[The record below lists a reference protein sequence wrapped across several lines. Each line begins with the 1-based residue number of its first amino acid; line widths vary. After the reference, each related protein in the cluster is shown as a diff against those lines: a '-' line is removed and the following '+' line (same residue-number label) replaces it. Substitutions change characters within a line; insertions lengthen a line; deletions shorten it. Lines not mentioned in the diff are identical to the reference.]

1 MNRPDDA
8 RAQLLADALWLAGHG
23 FAVFPC
29 AADKTPRTPNG
40 FHDASHDPA
49 IVARMF
55 GRVDAALIGVA
66 TGAPSGVAVLDLDDH
81 RGPHVAAWFDAVRDH
96 IPATVTV
103 RTRSGGRHLWFALAA
118 DQVPPPSTA
127 SRIARHVDTRG
138 SGGYAIAWTP
148 GALVRANL
156 APWPAILDRALERPE
171 TPPPA
176 RPAVFVAQSATD
188 ARYVEAA
195 INRGMDAVISAGVGG
210 RNVEL
215 NRQTFGLL
223 RFVAEGRAT
232 EGQIAE
238 AMAFAGHAAGLPA
251 REVAATIKSAV
262 AARRATP

>member
-1 MNRPDDA
+1 MNRPDDT
-8 RAQLLADALWLAGHG
+8 RAQLLADALWLASEG
-23 FAVFPC
+23 FRVFPC
-29 AADKTPRTPNG
+29 GADKAPRTPNG

-55 GRVDAALIGVA
+55 ARADATLIGVA
-66 TGAPSGVAVLDLDDH
+66 TGTPSGVAILDLDDY

-103 RTRSGGRHLWFALAA
+103 RTGSGGRHQWFALAA
-118 DQVPPPSTA
+118 DQEPPPSTA

-138 SGGYAIAWTP
+138 AGGYAIAWKP
-148 GALVRANL
+148 RALVRADL
-156 APWPAILDRALERPE
+156 APWPAILDRALERPK

-176 RPAVFVAQSATD
+176 RPAMCVALSATD

-195 INRGMDAVISAGVGG
+195 INRGADAVIGAGVGG
-210 RNVEL
+210 RNDTL
-215 NRQTFGLL
+215 NRETFALL

-232 EGQIAE
+232 ECLIVE
-238 AMAFAGHAAGLPA
+238 AMAFAGQTAGLPP

-262 AARRATP
+262 AARRAAP